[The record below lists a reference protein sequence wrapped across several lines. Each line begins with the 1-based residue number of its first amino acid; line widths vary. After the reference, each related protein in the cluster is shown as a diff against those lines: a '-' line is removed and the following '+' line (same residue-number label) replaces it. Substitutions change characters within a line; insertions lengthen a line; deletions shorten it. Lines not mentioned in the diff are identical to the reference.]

1 MSRNSYL
8 LFWLEI
14 LTEKSILQTTVNEFG
29 QAASK
34 YGRNRDTRA
43 VFSASHFADEFAY
56 VLLCCAIYFS
66 FSFAFH
72 RRNLIIFPRN
82 LAWNSFYTVESPN
95 FLSLPVK
102 FNSHANR
109 TAVFVCLFFLNPV
122 AEIML
127 NMLFNTLLKIKS
139 HNRQKKKKKKRK
151 NTIRTSTTI
160 FAVDQ
165 TSSS

>member
-1 MSRNSYL
+1 M
-8 LFWLEI
+8 
-14 LTEKSILQTTVNEFG
+14 TEKSILQTTVNELG

-43 VFSASHFADEFAY
+43 VFSASHFADEFSY

-72 RRNLIIFPRN
+72 RRNLTIFPRN

-109 TAVFVCLFFLNPV
+109 TAVFVCLFFFLNPV

-127 NMLFNTLLKIKS
+127 NMLFNTLLKITS